1 MIAKIVHDNLN
12 AGGGS
17 ERLTIA
23 TIEALNE
30 MGFVV
35 DVETCT
41 SLEIENLE
49 NSFGQLDISI
59 NQAKKLDLLS
69 LLQLGKDIGE
79 VDTYHYDLIIN
90 THGDVLPYL
99 YQNSNNNCS
108 TCKTNV
114 SDNSNILHTKKTV
127 MVTYCHYPMLPYCVK
142 TREYTNFLRKYIKF
156 AETKGSNIDNT
167 IIDKLL
173 SNAHLLYDKM
183 MTNTI
188 ILTNSEFSKRAIKL
202 LYKNIE
208 EPIVLSPPVDVET
221 FRRAALYSKE
231 EERENTILVVSRFNA
246 GKQIENAIRIAKILY
261 EKKKIY
267 YNMIIVGNIHNND
280 IEYLDFLR
288 GMINGYGLKNYV
300 KLEVGASFERLLHL
314 MSKSKVYLH
323 PLAGEPFGISVAEA
337 MAAGLIPVVPHVGG
351 NSEFV
356 PQQYHYS
363 RLEEAAEIIEDTLL
377 RHNFNNSGYHN
388 NNIENNNNNIITTAV
403 LAASPKHEQRVNLS
417 NLVMRFSTENYK
429 DRLRKIIGLLK

>member
-1 MIAKIVHDNLN
+1 MIAKIVHANLN

-41 SLEIENLE
+41 PLEIENLE

-114 SDNSNILHTKKTV
+114 SDNSNIFHTKKTV

-142 TREYTNFLRKYIKF
+142 TREYINFLRKYIKF

-173 SNAHLLYDKM
+173 SNAHLLYNKM

-261 EKKKIY
+261 KKKKIH
-267 YNMIIVGNIHNND
+267 YNMIIVGNIHNSD

-300 KLEVGASFERLLHL
+300 NLEVGASFERLLHL

-337 MAAGLIPVVPHVGG
+337 MAAGLIPVVPHIGG

-363 RLEEAAEIIEDTLL
+363 SLEEAAEIIEDALL
-377 RHNFNNSGYHN
+377 PLRNMGPKITNNKVN
-388 NNIENNNNNIITTAV
+388 NDTISEYN
-403 LAASPKHEQRVNLS
+403 LRVNLS

>member
-1 MIAKIVHDNLN
+1 MIAKIVHANLN

-41 SLEIENLE
+41 PLEIENLE

-231 EERENTILVVSRFNA
+231 EERENTILVVSRFNPD
-246 GKQIENAIRIAKILY
+246 KEVENAIRIAKILY
-261 EKKKIY
+261 EKKQIY

-363 RLEEAAEIIEDTLL
+363 SLEEAAEIIEDALL
-377 RHNFNNSGYHN
+377 RHDFNNGGYHN

>member
-1 MIAKIVHDNLN
+1 
-12 AGGGS
+12 
-17 ERLTIA
+17 
-23 TIEALNE
+23 
-30 MGFVV
+30 
-35 DVETCT
+35 
-41 SLEIENLE
+41 
-49 NSFGQLDISI
+49 
-59 NQAKKLDLLS
+59 
-69 LLQLGKDIGE
+69 
-79 VDTYHYDLIIN
+79 
-90 THGDVLPYL
+90 
-99 YQNSNNNCS
+99 
-108 TCKTNV
+108 
-114 SDNSNILHTKKTV
+114 
-127 MVTYCHYPMLPYCVK
+127 MLPYCVK
-142 TREYTNFLRKYIKF
+142 TREYINFLRKYIKF

-173 SNAHLLYDKM
+173 SNAHLLYNKM

-231 EERENTILVVSRFNA
+231 EERENTILVVSRFNT

-261 EKKKIY
+261 EKKKTH
-267 YNMIIVGNIHNND
+267 YNMIIVGNIHNRD

-363 RLEEAAEIIEDTLL
+363 SLEEAAEIIEDALL
-377 RHNFNNSGYHN
+377 QHDFNNSSYHN
-388 NNIENNNNNIITTAV
+388 NNIENNNNNIITTTV

-429 DRLRKIIGLLK
+429 SRLRKIIGLLK

>member
-35 DVETCT
+35 DVETYQQPRIRD
-41 SLEIENLE
+41 LEKD
-49 NSFGQLDISI
+49 FGQLDIRI

-69 LLQLGKDIGE
+69 LLRLGKDIGE

-90 THGDVLPYL
+90 THGDLLPY
-99 YQNSNNNCS
+99 SSIPRNNGLR
-108 TCKTNV
+108 KT
-114 SDNSNILHTKKTV
+114 I
-127 MVTYCHYPMLPYCVK
+127 MITYCHYPLVPFYIRNGLYRRYLSK
-142 TREYTNFLRKYIKF
+142 FL
-156 AETKGSNIDNT
+156 T
-167 IIDKLL
+167 IGESYSSDHIITDTLI

-221 FRRAALYSKE
+221 FHRAALYSKE
-231 EERENTILVVSRFNA
+231 EERENTILVVSRFSPD
-246 GKQIENAIRIAKILY
+246 KEVENAIRIAKILY
-261 EKKKIY
+261 EKKKIH

-288 GMINGYGLKNYV
+288 SMINGYGLKNYV

-363 RLEEAAEIIEDTLL
+363 SLEEAAEITEDALV
-377 RHNFNNSGYHN
+377 RHDFNNSDYHN

-403 LAASPKHEQRVNLS
+403 LAASPRHEQREKLS

-429 DRLRKIIGLLK
+429 NRLRKIIGLLK